1 MRPYLTIAISVSLSV
16 LSAFSVNALYK
27 EDQVLSAQMENSS
40 IKNAES
46 LQKTSSAL
54 VRPAIP
60 KDLGVIQTQKAAKKG
75 VANANVLNKT
85 ANDLPTFNQIVK
97 DVQQSVVLIKVQK
110 SNSGSEPDP
119 FQEFYKKFGPKG
131 IPKGPDNKDD
141 EDGDA
146 PIMGGLGS
154 GFFIN
159 KNGNLLTNA
168 HVVKDA
174 QKIIVRTFDKKEHQ
188 ATLVGLDER
197 TDIALLKIETDKY
210 PAVSI
215 GDISATEVGDW
226 VLAIGNPF
234 GFEAS
239 ATVGVVSAKERSLPD
254 ENYLPFLQTDAAIN
268 PGNSGGPLFNTTG
281 EVLGINTQIYSR
293 SGGYMGI
300 SFAIPIDYALK
311 IAQKLQTDGRFVHG
325 RIGASIQD
333 LTPDLAKALGAP
345 DLTGVVILSVEK
357 DSPADKAGIKSGDA
371 LLRFNAQR
379 LEDLSS
385 FVRAVAQTEP
395 GSQITLDVLR
405 SKKVMEVGV
414 TVGAAPVKSK
424 EAEKENSTKSTKK
437 EEFKKNIE
445 VLGLKLEVLTD
456 KELLDGVSNYSNVLK
471 IISADERAQKAG
483 VLEGDLILV
492 IDGQDIASSSAFEE
506 KVNAAPTGASFS
518 LLIKRGEDVRFVVLQ
533 KVK

>member
-1 MRPYLTIAISVSLSV
+1 MRPFLTIVISVSLSM
-16 LSAFSVNALYK
+16 LSALGISSFYK
-27 EDQVLSAQMENSS
+27 EEKALTAQLENVS

-60 KDLGVIQTQKAAKKG
+60 TDLGVIQSQKTTQKP
-75 VANANVLNKT
+75 VANGNLLNKT

-97 DVQQSVVLIKVQK
+97 EVQQSVVLIKVQK
-110 SNSGSEPDP
+110 GKAGMEADP
-119 FQEFYKKFGPKG
+119 FQEFYKKFGPKNN
-131 IPKGPDNKDD
+131 PKSPEKEEDD
-141 EDGDA
+141 S
-146 PIMGGLGS
+146 PMMGGLGS

-159 KNGNLLTNA
+159 QNGNLLTNA

-174 QKIIVRTFDKKEHQ
+174 EKIIVKTYDKKEYQ
-188 ATLVGLDER
+188 AKVVGLDER
-197 TDIALLKIETDKY
+197 TDIALLKIETNDKY
-210 PAVSI
+210 PSVVI
-215 GDISATEVGDW
+215 GNVSATEVGDW

-239 ATVGVVSAKERSLPD
+239 ATVGVLSAKERSLPD

-268 PGNSGGPLFNTTG
+268 PGNSGGPLFNASG

-311 IAQKLQTDGRFVHG
+311 IAQKLQKDGQFVHG
-325 RIGASIQD
+325 RIGAAIQD

-357 DSPADKAGIKSGDA
+357 DSPADRAGIKSGDA
-371 LLRFNAQR
+371 LLRFNSQR

-395 GSQITLDVLR
+395 GKTITLDVLR
-405 SKKVMEVGV
+405 SKKVMAVEV
-414 TVGAAPVKSK
+414 TVGAAPIK
-424 EAEKENSTKSTKK
+424 EELSTLRLTQNPKK
-437 EEFKKNIE
+437 EELKKSIE

-456 KELLDGVSNYSNVLK
+456 KQLLESVSNYSNVLK
-471 IISADERAQKAG
+471 ITSVDEKAQKAG
-483 VLEGDLILV
+483 VLVGDLILIV
-492 IDGQDIASSSAFEE
+492 DGQDITSANSFEN
-506 KVNAAPTGASFS
+506 KVKSAPIGSSFS
-518 LLIKRGEDVRFVVLQ
+518 LLIKRDDGVRFVVLQ
-533 KVK
+533 KTK